1 MKKTNE
7 SKTEIERQYFN
18 LVSMVFLLLFLFYA
32 MKNGFERGFKLS
44 LFIWCLT
51 VCTTPI
57 STASILLSFP
67 IKIFTTIP
75 MFVTKFVSSM
85 LGLGLLVYFYKSN
98 YDLISKNPLGRAF
111 IKIMQKNLYSLFV
124 VSIVASVLSSY
135 ILDTLVDNF
144 LLSVVPTFSKSK
156 LAELLFVILAFICL
170 NVAYFNILIKNKIF
184 TIDMRSYF
192 L

>member
-18 LVSMVFLLLFLFYA
+18 LVSMVFLSLFLFYA

>member
-1 MKKTNE
+1 MEKTNG
-7 SKTEIERQYFN
+7 SKTEIERQYFS
-18 LVSMVFLLLFLFYA
+18 LVSMVFLFLFLFYA

>member
-7 SKTEIERQYFN
+7 SKTEIERHYFN
-18 LVSMVFLLLFLFYA
+18 LVSVVFLFLFLFYA
-32 MKNGFERGFKLS
+32 MKNGLERGFKLS

-85 LGLGLLVYFYKSN
+85 LGLGLLVYFYNSN
-98 YDLISKNPLGRAF
+98 HDLISKNPLGRAF
-111 IKIMQKNLYSLFV
+111 IKIIQKNLYSLFF

-135 ILDTLVDNF
+135 ILDTVVDNF
-144 LLSVVPTFSKSK
+144 LLSDVPTFSKKK
-156 LAELLFVILAFICL
+156 LGELLFVILAFICL
-170 NVAYFNILIKNKIF
+170 NIAYFNILIKNKIF

>member
-1 MKKTNE
+1 MEKTNK
-7 SKTEIERQYFN
+7 SKTEIERHYFN
-18 LVSMVFLLLFLFYA
+18 LVSVVFLFLFLFYA
-32 MKNGFERGFKLS
+32 MKNGLERGFKLS

-85 LGLGLLVYFYKSN
+85 LGLGLLVYFYNSN
-98 YDLISKNPLGRAF
+98 HDLISKNPLGRAF
-111 IKIMQKNLYSLFV
+111 IKIIQKNLYSLFF

-135 ILDTLVDNF
+135 ILDTVVDNF
-144 LLSVVPTFSKSK
+144 LLSDVPTFSKKK
-156 LAELLFVILAFICL
+156 LGELLFVILAFICL
-170 NVAYFNILIKNKIF
+170 NIAYFNILIKNKIF

>member
-1 MKKTNE
+1 
-7 SKTEIERQYFN
+7 
-18 LVSMVFLLLFLFYA
+18 MVFLFLFLFYA
-32 MKNGFERGFKLS
+32 IKNGLERGFKLS

-67 IKIFTTIP
+67 IKILTKIP

-85 LGLGLLVYFYKSN
+85 LGLVLLVYFYKSN
-98 YDLISKNPLGRAF
+98 YNLISKNPLGRAF
-111 IKIMQKNLYSLFV
+111 IKIIQNKLYSLFV

-144 LLSVVPTFSKSK
+144 LLSVGSTFSKSK

-184 TIDMRSYF
+184 TIDMSSYF